1 MNKHFLIVSCLILLN
16 SSQFAI
22 SGTIKDPIQDFEK
35 TGYIIPSGRIIY
47 IWKSDI
53 NHDGEEETLIDL
65 KPTAQELSQEERD
78 SDWNSQTNSERNF
91 TVYIP
96 NKSGYIQS
104 TGTDFGTYAGR
115 GTGLAVDITRCFV
128 GKITQLNRWGVVSI
142 DIEPAGRRTPAS
154 ATIYAYTLEGDHLK
168 VTNLAE
174 YDSDHATSPLYDQY
188 LSDAHRTRIHLEEV
202 TVR

>member
-1 MNKHFLIVSCLILLN
+1 MLLPSASDFSGNQADKNANGCGLVGGKNGYPPTQN
-16 SSQFAI
+16 SAE
-22 SGTIKDPIQDFEK
+22 P
-35 TGYIIPSGRIIY
+35 
-47 IWKSDI
+47 
-53 NHDGEEETLIDL
+53 
-65 KPTAQELSQEERD
+65 ELSQEERD

-168 VTNLAE
+168 VTNLAQ
-174 YDSDHATSPLYDQY
+174 YDPDHETSPLYDQY
-188 LSDAHRTRIHLEEV
+188 LSNAHRTTIHLEEV